1 MTNQHVKLLS
11 CSYRSDVSEPSRGRT
26 VTKKRNWKEHNEPL
40 VRRWSRQPRRMNE
53 EKEGAEYRYPASLM
67 SMLAAIHVYLPP
79 YREVEGFVRVFSE
92 HVEGLRVPDYTT
104 MWWRISTTKVQLDPG
119 VDPDEDVTI
128 TIDSNG
134 IKISNRGEW
143 IRQKWMAKSG
153 FVKVHLA
160 VYTKRGKI
168 LLMQVTKDVHD
179 RKIFVPLVEE
189 EASSTGSVTRAIGD
203 EAYDSREIFRHLD
216 TN

>member
-1 MTNQHVKLLS
+1 MEQRTKENERGEGRSRVSLSSLLM
-11 CSYRSDVSEPSRGRT
+11 G
-26 VTKKRNWKEHNEPL
+26 
-40 VRRWSRQPRRMNE
+40 
-53 EKEGAEYRYPASLM
+53 
-67 SMLAAIHVYLPP
+67 MLAAIHVYLPP
-79 YREVEGFVRVFSE
+79 YREVEGFVRAFSE

-203 EAYDSREIFRHLD
+203 GAYDSREIFRHLD